1 LKNAERLHANPEFQQ
16 DMLLT
21 VQSSLDKMKRLM
33 LQLREGATPPGTA
46 AGVELEP
53 MVRRLQEMARTRG
66 RELQLRQLSRLA
78 TRGHEERLE
87 RVLGHLVQNALDA
100 TAEGGEVWLSVQ
112 RQSGQVLVEVG
123 DSGVGMSDEFIQ
135 TRLFR
140 PFNSTKES
148 GMGIGSHESLQYVRE
163 LGGQIEVDSQAGRG
177 TVMKVLLPL
186 FDSHAEPVT
195 AAGSAA

>member
-1 LKNAERLHANPEFQQ
+1 
-16 DMLLT
+16 LT

-53 MVRRLQEMARTRG
+53 MARRLQAMARGRG
-66 RELQLRQLSRLA
+66 RDLQLRQVARLS

-87 RVLGHLVQNALDA
+87 RVLGHLVHNALDA
-100 TAEGGEVWLSVQ
+100 TAGGGEVWLSVQ

-123 DSGVGMSDEFIQ
+123 DSGVGMSDEFVQ
-135 TRLFR
+135 SRLFR
-140 PFNSTKES
+140 PFNSTKDS

-163 LGGQIEVDSQAGRG
+163 LGGRIEVDTHPGRG
-177 TVMKVLLPL
+177 TVMKVFLPL
-186 FDSHAEPVT
+186 FDAHAEPE
-195 AAGSAA
+195 AASLGAA